1 MRMADDDIADYLLY
15 CCTIIC
21 CSFSVELSVVSRG
34 ETVAGLRLLSVYV
47 FVIMCMSATAVLTR
61 YVI

>member
-21 CSFSVELSVVSRG
+21 CSFSVERRG

-47 FVIMCMSATAVLTR
+47 CVIVCMSATAVLTR